1 MTRKPFRQGKI
12 CPSAMP
18 TALTRLIWSAPP
30 ACLGRVEV
38 VQRRMP
44 PEMIG

>member
-12 CPSAMP
+12 CLSAMP